1 MKKTSIAATA
11 ALSIQILSGLVQ
23 LPAISS
29 AFAPGTG
36 VAFCSL
42 AKRSTTAQHRRF
54 VATDSSFPPPD
65 LPVQGDDGIYHL
77 LSKEQH
83 LAFLEAN
90 PDKLVVLKFYAP
102 WCKACKGLEPKF
114 LSIVKNPTYQDLP
127 ILFSDLSVMGNK
139 DYIKHLGVLALPF
152 IQFYAGN
159 EGGLVESFP
168 CGPSKVPILKE
179 KLTHLI
185 NERIDPTTK
194 KLKAWIS
201 TTEETEPCA
210 ARSLTTTTEPNSSNA
225 TQLTVGGV
233 QVSEEKLALLRTS
246 IPYFADFTDEEFFGL
261 MSKAKLLTF
270 EPSSIIMREGKP
282 GKTFYVIDTGEVE
295 ISCRTAFADP
305 LTTPS
310 SYLGT
315 VINKFGPNEY
325 FGERSLITGEPR
337 AASVVAWKKTR
348 CFAFNI
354 NDIPQSSILSGKGG
368 VSEFRLQQVNNKYG
382 VDMDFGDATSATLK
396 AQLEASTMG
405 SQVRGSVNSPQ
416 VIRGVDTDEEVEDD
430 VVASNTMSVADIANP
445 NDQIIIPLLVKFRM
459 IRHAARCFDYIM
471 TTQPRWGDKGTQRR
485 RSMLVQRLT
494 KAQREEFTNVFSII
508 DQSKKDEISL
518 LDLKRVMES
527 IGETKSDVELQ
538 AMISNTNMDG
548 KEVIS
553 KQDFLGIMAEADFYH
568 LFKDTFASMDKHNS
582 GFVKASEL
590 DRVLCGMRDLIS
602 DDRKSIIDVDDK
614 DMMIDYEQ
622 FSKMLLGTSL

>member
-1 MKKTSIAATA
+1 MCSWRIETNNQYLIPPSPILPPTP
-11 ALSIQILSGLVQ
+11 IHQI
-23 LPAISS
+23 
-29 AFAPGTG
+29 
-36 VAFCSL
+36 
-42 AKRSTTAQHRRF
+42 R
-54 VATDSSFPPPD
+54 
-65 LPVQGDDGIYHL
+65 
-77 LSKEQH
+77 
-83 LAFLEAN
+83 AFLEEN
-90 PDKLVVLKFYAP
+90 PDKLVVVKFFAP
-102 WCKACKGLEPKF
+102 WCKACKVLEPKF
-114 LSIVKNPTYQDLP
+114 LSIVKDPQYQDLP
-127 ILFSDLSVMGNK
+127 IVFSDLSVAGNK
-139 DYIKHLGVLALPF
+139 EYLKHLGVLALPS
-152 IQFYAGN
+152 IQFYAGK

-168 CGPSKVPILKE
+168 CGPSKVPILKQ
-179 KLTHLI
+179 KLAQLVH
-185 NERIDPTTK
+185 ERIDPLTR
-194 KLKAWIS
+194 KLKALAP

-210 ARSLTTTTEPNSSNA
+210 ARSLMTGRNGT
-225 TQLTVGGV
+225 LTVGGV
-233 QVSEEKLALLRTS
+233 EVSDAKIAFLRTS
-246 IPYFADFTDEEFFGL
+246 IPYFADFTDEEFFKL
-261 MSKAKLLTF
+261 MSKAKLLSF
-270 EPSSIIMREGKP
+270 EQSSIIMREGKP
-282 GKTFYVIDTGEVE
+282 GKTFYVIDSGEVE

-354 NDIPQSSILSGKGG
+354 NDIPSSSILSGKGE
-368 VSEFRLQQVNNKYG
+368 VSEYRLQQVNNKYG
-382 VDMDFGDATSATLK
+382 VDFGEVSTMLK
-396 AQLEASTMG
+396 AQLDASTMG
-405 SQVRGSVNSPQ
+405 SQVRGSVNTPEL
-416 VIRGVDTDEEVEDD
+416 IRGVDTDDDLLVENH
-430 VVASNTMSVADIANP
+430 SPSVIVSPDN
-445 NDQIIIPLLVKFRM
+445 QIIIPLLVKFRM

-494 KAQREEFTNVFSII
+494 KAQREEFVDVFKII
-508 DQSKKDEISL
+508 DQSKRGEISL

-527 IGETKSDVELQ
+527 IGDAKSDVELQ
-538 AMISNTNMDG
+538 AMISNTSMDG
-548 KEVIS
+548 KEVITQ
-553 KQDFLGIMAEADFYH
+553 KDFLGIMAEADFYH
-568 LFKDTFASMDKHNS
+568 LLKDTFASMDKYNS